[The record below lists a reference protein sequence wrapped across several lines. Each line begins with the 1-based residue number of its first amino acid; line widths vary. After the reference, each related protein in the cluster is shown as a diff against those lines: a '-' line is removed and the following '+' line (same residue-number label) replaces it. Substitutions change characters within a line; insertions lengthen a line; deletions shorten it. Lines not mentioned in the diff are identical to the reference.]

1 MTNWFYDLSTAWLVV
16 VVFAVTFFVAAAVYF
31 AVTRLAVGSRAE
43 TFKAVSPGMLPPL
56 GIVFGL
62 VVGFLAA
69 GVWNDGD
76 RAQQAVNREASS
88 LRTAVLL
95 ADSFPAADARRMRQL
110 IGRHI
115 DEAVVD
121 EWPAMAH
128 RQETLTVVSAA
139 LAAALQFA
147 LSLDPSTP
155 GQAVAQREI
164 ATSLENALD
173 ARRQRIIISESRVN
187 WVKWVGIIALA
198 VLALLAIAFV
208 HSERRATAAL
218 ALGVFACA
226 VAVSVI
232 LIASQ
237 DRPFGGPFG
246 VKPTLLEQVRPNA
259 H

>member
-1 MTNWFYDLSTAWLVV
+1 MINW
-16 VVFAVTFFVAAAVYF
+16 
-31 AVTRLAVGSRAE
+31 
-43 TFKAVSPGMLPPL
+43 
-56 GIVFGL
+56 
-62 VVGFLAA
+62 
-69 GVWNDGD
+69 
-76 RAQQAVNREASS
+76 AQQSVNGEASS

-95 ADSFPAADARRMRQL
+95 ADSFPAADAIRMRQL
-110 IGRHI
+110 IRRHI
-115 DEAVVD
+115 DTAVAD
-121 EWPAMAH
+121 EWPAMAR
-128 RQETLTVVSAA
+128 RQVTLTVVPTA
-139 LAAALQFA
+139 LADALQLA
-147 LSLDPSTP
+147 LSLDPRTP
-155 GQAVAQREI
+155 GQVVAQREI

-218 ALGVFACA
+218 ALGVFVCA

-246 VKPTLLEQVRPNA
+246 VKPTLLDQVRPNA
-259 H
+259 R